1 MSVVCLLG
9 QCIGFTDPSFSF
21 LGKVRE
27 HSEDVSFPCCDDHSS
42 RDDEHGYDEVVKDN
56 ERLSGSAGIPCVVW
70 ESFRTSA
77 EEFDDLKSAEE
88 YYDSVKEDK
97 SKWVLL
103 PLQKLTT
110 TLIEV
115 NPDDKEIIKIINT
128 CIV

>member
-1 MSVVCLLG
+1 MNKKYIVEQGAFTMFGEG
-9 QCIGFTDPSFSF
+9 Q
-21 LGKVRE
+21 
-27 HSEDVSFPCCDDHSS
+27 
-42 RDDEHGYDEVVKDN
+42 Y
-56 ERLSGSAGIPCVVW
+56 
-70 ESFRTSA
+70 TSA

-115 NPDDKEIIKIINT
+115 NPDDSEILKIINT

>member
-1 MSVVCLLG
+1 MNKKFIVEQGAFTMFGEG
-9 QCIGFTDPSFSF
+9 Q
-21 LGKVRE
+21 
-27 HSEDVSFPCCDDHSS
+27 
-42 RDDEHGYDEVVKDN
+42 Y
-56 ERLSGSAGIPCVVW
+56 
-70 ESFRTSA
+70 TSA

-115 NPDDKEIIKIINT
+115 NPDDKEIVKIINT

>member
-1 MSVVCLLG
+1 MNKKYIVEQGAFTMFGEG
-9 QCIGFTDPSFSF
+9 Q
-21 LGKVRE
+21 
-27 HSEDVSFPCCDDHSS
+27 
-42 RDDEHGYDEVVKDN
+42 Y
-56 ERLSGSAGIPCVVW
+56 
-70 ESFRTSA
+70 TSA

-103 PLQKLTT
+103 PLRKLTT

-115 NPDDKEIIKIINT
+115 NPDNKEIVKIINT